1 MTTGSPRIWR
11 SVTVAVSHTYI
22 IIATAAPVIESV
34 TFCRNGKKGRGA
46 FQFLSC
52 HSCLKI
58 TTGMKD
64 QGLIQLRVPAKAK
77 DYCIQHGP

>member
-1 MTTGSPRIWR
+1 M
-11 SVTVAVSHTYI
+11 AVSHTYI
-22 IIATAAPVIESV
+22 ITAAAAPVIESV
-34 TFCRNGKKGRGA
+34 TFCGNGKKGRGA
-46 FQFLSC
+46 FQFLLC

-77 DYCIQHGP
+77 DYCIQHGPSLCKYFH